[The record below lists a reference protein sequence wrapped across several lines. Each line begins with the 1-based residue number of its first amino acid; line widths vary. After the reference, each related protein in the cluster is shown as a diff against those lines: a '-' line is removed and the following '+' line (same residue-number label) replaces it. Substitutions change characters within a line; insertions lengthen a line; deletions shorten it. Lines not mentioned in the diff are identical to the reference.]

1 MWRKYSLS
9 KPKQDKIH
17 VPKVIF
23 DRRIFGG
30 IVYYRVICHHKSG
43 MHVKE
48 WLSLSFL
55 SKKYLQ
61 LVSDFD
67 STFSYLY

>member
-9 KPKQDKIH
+9 KPRQEKIH
-17 VPKVIF
+17 VPIVIF

-30 IVYYRVICHHKSG
+30 TVYYRVICHHKTG

-55 SKKYLQ
+55 SKKHLK
-61 LVSDFD
+61 LVADFD
-67 STFSYLY
+67 RKFLELY